1 MDEEELRAFIEIVNQ
16 YFERQT
22 GRLPELG
29 NPYLGDPAALP
40 MYDFT
45 GVIGISGARPG
56 CVYFTAH
63 RDLLRELL
71 LHVGESTLSD
81 ENLSDLVGEVAN
93 TISGNARRVL
103 GARGCDS

>member
-40 MYDFT
+40 ICWH
-45 GVIGISGARPG
+45 GASASQPASARAISLRTQVPPLDVRKFCPLSTRARAGARH
-56 CVYFTAH
+56 TASRSRWGPRLRH
-63 RDLLRELL
+63 RPP
-71 LHVGESTLSD
+71 HWWPSP
-81 ENLSDLVGEVAN
+81 
-93 TISGNARRVL
+93 
-103 GARGCDS
+103 

>member
-40 MYDFT
+40 MYEEL
-45 GVIGISGARPG
+45 ARSYG
-56 CVYFTAH
+56 LDLIVKHVTA
-63 RDLLRELL
+63 RRSIAAKSSSRGD
-71 LHVGESTLSD
+71 
-81 ENLSDLVGEVAN
+81 VGEVMV
-93 TISGNARRVL
+93 SPRL
-103 GARGCDS
+103 P